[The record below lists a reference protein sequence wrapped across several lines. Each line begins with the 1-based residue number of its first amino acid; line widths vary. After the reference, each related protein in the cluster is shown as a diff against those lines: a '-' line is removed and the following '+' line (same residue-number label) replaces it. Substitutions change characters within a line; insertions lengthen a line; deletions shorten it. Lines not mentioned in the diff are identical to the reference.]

1 MMAKITDVGAPA
13 EETVPKITDATVT
26 SIKAGAAKATAG
38 FEATRAQVT
47 EGVKKAVTTA
57 EELVAFN
64 KGNFEA
70 IVKAGEI
77 WSAGVQDLTKHLTAA
92 AKASFDDSIATFKA
106 LTSAKSLKDALDL
119 QTAYARSALEKT
131 LAESGKITD
140 ASFKLTEQA
149 LAPITARVTHAVE
162 KLSKA
167 A

>member
-1 MMAKITDVGAPA
+1 MAKITDVAAPA
-13 EETVPKITDATVT
+13 EETVAKITDATVT
-26 SIKAGAAKATAG
+26 SIKAGVAKATAG
-38 FEATRAQVT
+38 FEATQAQVT

-64 KGNFEA
+64 QGNFEA

-92 AKASFDDSIATFKA
+92 AKASFDESVATFKA
-106 LTSAKSLKDALDL
+106 ITSAKSLKDALDL
-119 QTAYARSALEKT
+119 QAAYARSTLEKT

-149 LAPITARVTHAVE
+149 LAPITARVTVAVE
-162 KLSKA
+162 KMSKA